1 MRLALLA
8 LLALA
13 LAGCGGSGGGS
24 YAQELSTTLASVS
37 APASLDAGTLA
48 KLAHDYAGVADRVG
62 RLTPPAAVAQPH
74 AQLVASLHAYADD
87 LATAA
92 TLTTNQSA
100 FAAEMAH
107 AQTDAHAWTAAFE
120 QIRSAG
126 YAA

>member
-8 LLALA
+8 VLALS

-48 KLAHDYAGVADRVG
+48 KLAREYASVADRVG

-74 AQLVASLHAYADD
+74 AQLVASLHAYAND

-92 TLTTNQSA
+92 TLTTNQPA
-100 FAAEMAH
+100 FTGEMAR
-107 AQTDAHAWTAAFE
+107 AQADAQAWTAALQ
-120 QIRSAG
+120 QIRSQG

>member
-8 LLALA
+8 LLAFA
-13 LAGCGGSGGGS
+13 LAGCGSSGGGS
-24 YAQELSTTLASVS
+24 YAQELSSTLASVS

-48 KLAHDYAGVADRVG
+48 KLAHDYAGVADRIG

-74 AQLVASLHAYADD
+74 AQLVASLHAYAND

-92 TLTTNQSA
+92 TLTTSQAA
-100 FAAEMAH
+100 FASEMAR
-107 AQTDAHAWTAAFE
+107 AQADAQSWTAAFQ
-120 QIRSAG
+120 QIKSQG